1 MKNLENNS
9 DLLQDLSIEEM
20 ESVNGGNWVKFVRY
34 LFEALGGVAAMEEM
48 SIGWNEAGSSRT
60 ASWK

>member
-34 LFEALGGVAAMEEM
+34 LFEALGV
-48 SIGWNEAGSSRT
+48 
-60 ASWK
+60 